1 MGERTLSPE
10 AIVGQALQII
20 ERDGAPALTLRKLGA
35 ELGVDAT
42 AFYRHF
48 RDKDDLLLACM
59 DRAEM
64 LAWEAVREVPPGAT
78 WQQTLLAVADV
89 TWTMATTYP
98 AVYAATFARTTG
110 GPGERRMVE
119 FLLRTLSSAGLDRAS
134 TVLSY
139 RAFVEVLLSLSGANA
154 TIARLG
160 PEVAT
165 KDAEAWAR
173 IHATAPSEELPVARA
188 HAVELAGVTSREV
201 FDFAVGAVIDR
212 IAASTGARAD

>member
-1 MGERTLSPE
+1 M
-10 AIVGQALQII
+10 VGQALQII

-78 WQQTLLAVADV
+78 WQQTLRAVADV
-89 TWTMATTYP
+89 TWTMAATYP

-119 FLLRTLSSAGLDRAS
+119 LLLRTLSSAGLDRAT

-160 PEVAT
+160 PEVAA
-165 KDAEAWAR
+165 KDAEAWSR
-173 IHATAPSEELPVARA
+173 IHATLPGEDFPTARE
-188 HAVELAGVTSREV
+188 HAAELAAATGRDV
-201 FDFAVGAVIDR
+201 FDFAVGAVIDG
-212 IAASTGARAD
+212 IARAAGPRAD